1 MLSRKRR
8 FGKPVCPHAGGVGL
22 CEYVIHLSLIDYICV
37 SGSMERNVL
46 EFVDHLHEHFL
57 YPCTINKNGRYNVPG
72 NDKEGY
78 SYVLLWVAQFLLA
91 DGMFLSRIEMHKQ
104 SISEYSWPN
113 GSYWVANPKQD
124 KGY

>member
-1 MLSRKRR
+1 VSQCCTYANWYLTRVSR
-8 FGKPVCPHAGGVGL
+8 FGIPVCPHAGGVGL

-37 SGSMERNVL
+37 SGSMDRNVL

-57 YPCTINKNGRYNVPG
+57 HPCTINKQGRYNVPD
-72 NDKEGY
+72 NAAEGY
-78 SYVLLWVAQFLLA
+78 S
-91 DGMFLSRIEMHKQ
+91 IEMHAK
-104 SISEYSWPN
+104 SIAEYEWPN